1 MGFLGELGGFM
12 TRNITVFLLVL
23 LGFAWAEVTAAPPV
37 PAYEVA
43 ARQAPVMRSGPSP
56 QSKQGRYSRLDAT
69 LNRWLAEEGD
79 GLRAQALGLRS
90 QRGKVQVHLVVR
102 EQDREELELWL
113 QAEGAEAV
121 LSAGRL
127 VQAFVSQALL
137 EALAVRPEVLAVRV
151 PSYYQPAPWEKGL
164 GVRALVGSL
173 TTEALA
179 AMNAPAWHAAG
190 YQGQG
195 VKVGVIDA
203 GFKGYQALLGSDL
216 PPSNKVFVWSPG
228 AAGME
233 DTEHGTM
240 CAEIVTDIAPQ
251 LDGLYLA
258 AAGTEVDIVNAIQW
272 MQSQGVKVITMS
284 LGWLSWGPGDGTGV
298 LANAINNFVAAGG
311 FWANSAGNS
320 RRAHWQGNWV
330 DSNGDG
336 WLEFDASGTQ
346 VNFVTA
352 DGTTCAVIPAGTEI
366 AASLVWNQ
374 WSSPATDLDFYIV
387 KWNQSTS
394 QWDVFGKSEDQQSGQ
409 SGQRPVEEN
418 FDVSQADEDTC
429 YGFAIKLY
437 SGPTNVQL
445 EFFNRFDSNPL
456 RVFVPDGSLTP
467 PADSA
472 GAVAT
477 AALDVVSTALEPYSS
492 RGPTNGPGGSLTG
505 GSVKPDLAGYANVSC
520 NAYGAG
526 QCSGTSA
533 ASPHVAGAAALVASA
548 NPSYNG
554 SQIRSYLESNA
565 QDFSPAGKDNDT
577 GWGRLRLG
585 TPPAGSCTA
594 PGTPTG
600 LQSSKSSVVSGETF
614 TLSWNPASLADSYEL
629 QFATNAG
636 FAGGQN
642 YQVSGTSTGFQVT
655 TTSSVTA
662 YFRVRAKRS
671 CGSTSGWSNTAQV
684 AVSPSGG
691 GGEGY
696 HYWLPVVA
704 NAGGSGG
711 SYFYSDVSVLNVGST
726 SATVSFTYYPAG
738 GTPVTGNSASPVPA
752 GGQGIFR
759 DLVGQLN
766 KAGSKGV
773 LRVGA
778 SQPLRVVSRTYN
790 KLGPGNSLGLSPGTT
805 FGQYI
810 EAYPL
815 TDTLSAG
822 QVGYLVGLTQNS
834 AYRTNVAVANFG
846 STTAS
851 VTVTL
856 YSGSGQQ
863 LASYT
868 VSLAPGELKQ
878 ENEPFVSKAGQSNLE
893 SGWAKVQ
900 VNSGSGVVAYASVLD
915 NTATGGQ
922 KPSDPTTIPFKR

>member
-1 MGFLGELGGFM
+1 M
-12 TRNITVFLLVL
+12 TRNGTVYLLVL
-23 LGFAWAEVTAAPPV
+23 LGSTWAEVTAAPPV

-43 ARQAPVMRSGPSP
+43 ARQAPVARSGPSP
-56 QSKQGRYSRLDAT
+56 QSKLGRYSRLDAT
-69 LNRWLAEEGD
+69 LNRWLGEKGD

-90 QRGKVQVHLVVR
+90 QRDKVQVHVVVR
-102 EQDREELELWL
+102 EQDREALERWL
-113 QAEGAEAV
+113 QAEGAESL
-121 LSAGRL
+121 LSAREG
-127 VQAFVSQALL
+127 VQVFVSREVL
-137 EALAVRPEVLAVRV
+137 EELAVRPEVLAVRV
-151 PSYYQPAPWEKGL
+151 PSYYQPAPGEKGF
-164 GVRALVGSL
+164 GARALVGSL

-179 AMNAPAWHAAG
+179 AMNVPAWHAAG

-228 AAGME
+228 AGNME

-240 CAEIVTDIAPQ
+240 CAEIVSDIAPQ

-258 AAGTEVDIVNAIQW
+258 AAGTDVDIVNAIQW
-272 MQSQGVKVITMS
+272 MQSQGVKVITAS

-298 LANAINNFVAAGG
+298 LADAVNNFVAAGG

-320 RRAHWQGNWV
+320 RLAHWQGSWV

-336 WLEFDASGTQ
+336 WLEFDSSGTQ

-352 DGTTCAVIPAGTEI
+352 DGITCGVIPAGTQI
-366 AASLVWNQ
+366 SASLVWNQ
-374 WSSPATDLDFYIV
+374 WNSPATDLDFYIV
-387 KWNQSTS
+387 KWNLSTS
-394 QWDVFGKSEDQQSGQ
+394 QWEIFGKSEDQQNGQ
-409 SGQRPVEEN
+409 PGQRPVEEN

-429 YGFAIKLY
+429 FGFAIKLY

-456 RVFVPDGSLTP
+456 RVYVPDGSLTP

-477 AALDVVSTALEPYSS
+477 AALDVMSSALEPYSS

-533 ASPHVAGAAALVASA
+533 ASPHVGGAAVLVASGS
-548 NPSYNG
+548 PSYNG

-594 PGTPTG
+594 PGTPVG
-600 LQSSKSSVVSGETF
+600 LQSSKNSVVSGETF

-636 FAGGQN
+636 FAGAQT

-655 TTSSVTA
+655 TSSSITA
-662 YFRVRAKRS
+662 YFRVRAKRN
-671 CGSTSGWSNTAQV
+671 CGATSGWSNTLQV

-691 GGEGY
+691 GEAY
-696 HYWLPVVA
+696 QYWIPVVA
-704 NAGGSGG
+704 NAAGSGG
-711 SYFYSDVSVLNVGST
+711 SYFYSDVSVLNVGT
-726 SATVSFTYYPAG
+726 ASATVSFTYYPAG
-738 GTPVTGNSASPVPA
+738 GAVTAISSQPIAA
-752 GGQGIFR
+752 GGQEIFR
-759 DLVGQLN
+759 DIVGQLN
-766 KAGSKGV
+766 KVGSKGV
-773 LRVGA
+773 LLVGA

-790 KLGPGNSLGLSPGTT
+790 KLGPGNSLGLSAGTT

-822 QVGYLVGLTQNS
+822 HVAYLVGLTQNS

-846 STTAS
+846 SATAS

-878 ENEPFVSKAGQSNLE
+878 ENEPFVSKAGQSNLD
-893 SGWAKVQ
+893 SGWAKVV